1 MDRDALE
8 DALLEHLEGRREVA
22 TIARDFDLPQ
32 AAVER
37 MAAAIRRE
45 ISARIDSITAD
56 TKQLNVAVVS
66 AREHDEASLR
76 AALRPD
82 STIELSFFSPSLAL
96 ETVDMIRGFDVVCAF
111 VNDRL
116 DAPVLAALAE
126 RGVRAVCLRCA
137 GFNQVDLDEAAR
149 LGITITRVPGYSPEA
164 VAEHTIALMLA
175 LNRQLTRA
183 WRRVTE
189 GNFMLRGLMGFN
201 LSDTSVGIIGTG
213 RIGTALARALSG
225 FGCELLAHDPQP
237 SRECA
242 SVGVRYVE
250 LPELLARC
258 RIISLHCPLS
268 ERTRHII
275 DREAI
280 DRMQPGVMLI
290 NTGRGALIDTRAV
303 IDGLKSGRIGYL
315 GLDVY
320 EQEENLFFRDL
331 SDEII
336 TDDVFQRL
344 MTFPNVLITGH
355 QGFFTREAIDEI
367 AVVVMSNLT
376 ALAQGKEPPD
386 ILRV

>member
-1 MDRDALE
+1 MDRNALTDALI
-8 DALLEHLEGRREVA
+8 EHLQGRRELGA
-22 TIARDFDLPQ
+22 IARDFGLPQ

-45 ISARIDSITAD
+45 ISARIDSLTAD
-56 TKQLNVAVVS
+56 SEQLNVAVVS
-66 AREHDEASLR
+66 AREHDETSLR
-76 AALRPD
+76 AALEPD
-82 STIELSFFSPSLAL
+82 SAIELSFFSPSLAL

-116 DAPVLAALAE
+116 DAPVLEALAE
-126 RGVRAVCLRCA
+126 RGVRAICLRCA
-137 GFNQVDLDEAAR
+137 GFNQVDLEAAER
-149 LGITITRVPGYSPEA
+149 LGITVTRVPGYSPEA
-164 VAEHTIALMLA
+164 VAEHTIALILA
-175 LNRQLTRA
+175 LDRQLTRA

-201 LSDTSVGIIGTG
+201 LSAATVGIIGTG

-237 SRECA
+237 SRGCLDL
-242 SVGVRYVE
+242 GVEYVA
-250 LPELLARC
+250 LPELLARS

-268 ERTRHII
+268 EATRHII

-280 DRMQPGVMLI
+280 GRMQPGVMLI

-367 AVVVMSNLT
+367 AATVMGNLT